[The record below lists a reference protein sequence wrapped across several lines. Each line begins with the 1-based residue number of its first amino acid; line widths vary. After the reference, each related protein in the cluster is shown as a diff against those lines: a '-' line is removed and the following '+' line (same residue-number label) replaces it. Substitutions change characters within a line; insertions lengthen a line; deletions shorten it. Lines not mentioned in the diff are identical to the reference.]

1 MEQSHACL
9 KPGMEK
15 QLLEQFRIFEAAK
28 VPGVV
33 ATYCYRMDS
42 DPNEHYMAVVFSSK
56 EAYRANAESPEQDA
70 RYRQMLTL
78 LAGEPEWYD
87 GEIIYP

>member
-1 MEQSHACL
+1 MEQSRARL

-33 ATYCYRMDS
+33 ATHCYRMDP
-42 DPNEHYMAVVFSSK
+42 DPNEYYMAVVRYYSPVLQ
-56 EAYRANAESPEQDA
+56 ERGAY
-70 RYRQMLTL
+70 L
-78 LAGEPEWYD
+78 
-87 GEIIYP
+87 

>member
-1 MEQSHACL
+1 MYGTVARARL

-15 QLLEQFRIFEAAK
+15 QLLEQFLIFEAAK

-42 DPNEHYMAVVFSSK
+42 DPNEYYMAVVFSSK
-56 EAYRANAESPEQDA
+56 EAYRANAESPE
-70 RYRQMLTL
+70 
-78 LAGEPEWYD
+78 
-87 GEIIYP
+87 